1 MPPAPVSWRAVAEP
15 PDLANVAGPR
25 VRFLCL
31 DVTDAHVVLGANTG
45 SVYVF
50 ARTRA
55 TGEDAASPFGP
66 DADPPEGPMRFLT
79 MVSPA
84 DAPPIDP
91 PDGAPPARR
100 NITPAISRLRLNP
113 DGTLCA
119 VANAA
124 GVLQV
129 LEFALD
135 SERRARPGRV
145 VAQIPNAHYGREVT
159 WLEWSSDGCRLLSGD
174 DVGTVAVT
182 DISGYRADAD
192 VASRDQ
198 NETPRPMT
206 VAQLLT
212 TAALTSILRV
222 GSRVVQASFSPDGT
236 MAIISTVE
244 AVTVLSVKTGARPRV
259 GSKPREGL
267 FGGCFH
273 AAARLCDGASTF
285 AAAEEKDADDEKDAS
300 WMLAARPGRR
310 LWAVEARVDS
320 DDVPLSRV
328 LATLRPDVP
337 APSRAPG
344 APAPAPGAKPRR
356 WEFGEMHSMG
366 LCALSVSERAV
377 AVVEVPGAS
386 LLAWFPLNEPGS
398 VGAAAG
404 VASAATR
411 GSRAFLLAPQ
421 ERGGGVWCLEAPPT
435 REALV
440 CAVADAARDVAEMT
454 HALGLA
460 ERLRVAETRLLED
473 ARRAAEV
480 VVAETESSGE
490 PSDEDSNAKALAA
503 AFASYEVFY
512 RRATTEASPP
522 PPRPARTAKDASDG
536 DGDFASDATKPPRPP
551 DAVAEDAKARARH
564 TITTATT
571 ATATVTS
578 AVDATVAQAHEPP
591 APSHSRSSST
601 SSAAR
606 LASGAGD
613 ALAAAGEYT
622 SVEAPS
628 RFFFYNPHKGDGKSR
643 SAARDAGKMR
653 GASRDP
659 SPAPSHGSG
668 GEADVASASVKSPE
682 RRGARDGGDTSRKKK
697 KTRAKVVDDLD
708 RDESAAK
715 TGRGLSTER
724 GVVFATETSS
734 FAGSDSRKLD
744 EDRADAAAAAKALA
758 AALDALRSV
767 DGSPPF
773 SRRSAYVEW
782 RADDGDDATRASA
795 APSSNL
801 AASAVFGSGSFG
813 DRSVEGRR
821 REATRRARERRV
833 DAAVAA
839 ARALLLARRGMDA
852 GPLIPELVRWRD
864 ARAVD
869 ENLAD
874 EDEDEDEDEFARG
887 ADAGF
892 ETRADTTNDAAK
904 AAGAALEGVETRLEA
919 ARRELFGDE
928 DEKDEKDEKD
938 GDEKDAPRRLGD
950 AAARALEEEDARERA
965 ELDDSSA
972 SASVSASDVSACT
985 FDFTSEAETRAS
997 AFRFLRGMGADP
1009 SRSERDARE
1018 AERRRTETA
1027 RALAPEAAE
1036 ALATETIRLALVEIA
1051 EAAEVEND
1059 VASASAPGASAS
1071 AANSLDAV
1079 VAAFAAAPA
1088 VGAATVLRCL
1098 ETACED
1104 ESIAAL
1110 MTCEA
1115 VETPAGEAISD
1126 AVASAALHLVAR
1138 RREDIRRESAAADA
1152 LAPLAAHLAKPPP
1165 APIGRF
1171 PQLRATV
1178 EAESARG
1185 EAREEA
1191 MRALPFARRSEKS
1204 RGWTLA
1210 TARRAPAKPR
1220 VEERGDWGIRVA
1232 LSTVTCA
1239 RCELPLREAHW
1250 GWGAEARDG
1259 RDGLVTYPCGHTYH
1273 ECCAT
1278 EEACGKCASAARG
1291 ALASPAPG
1299 GKRASVAVNA
1309 ELRALF
1315 EGR

>member
-1 MPPAPVSWRAVAEP
+1 M
-15 PDLANVAGPR
+15 
-25 VRFLCL
+25 RFLCL

-91 PDGAPPARR
+91 PDGAAPTRR

-159 WLEWSSDGCRLLSGD
+159 WLEWSLDGCRLLSGD

-192 VASRDQ
+192 SASRD
-198 NETPRPMT
+198 ETPRPMT

-222 GSRVVQASFSPDGT
+222 GSRVVQASFSPDGS

-259 GSKPREGL
+259 GSKPREGP

-273 AAARLCDGASTF
+273 DAARL
-285 AAAEEKDADDEKDAS
+285 AAADEKDDEKDAS

-435 REALV
+435 PEALV

-490 PSDEDSNAKALAA
+490 LADEDSNSKALAA

-536 DGDFASDATKPPRPP
+536 DGDPASDATKPPRPP
-551 DAVAEDAKARARH
+551 DSVAKDARARARH

-571 ATATVTS
+571 ATATVTP

-601 SSAAR
+601 SSAAQ
-606 LASGAGD
+606 LASGSGD
-613 ALAAAGEYT
+613 ALAAAGEYP
-622 SVEAPS
+622 SAEAPS

-682 RRGARDGGDTSRKKK
+682 RRSARDGGEKSRKKK

-801 AASAVFGSGSFG
+801 AASAGFGSGSFG

-839 ARALLLARRGMDA
+839 GRALLLARRGMDA

-864 ARAVD
+864 ARVVD
-869 ENLAD
+869 ENLA
-874 EDEDEDEDEFARG
+874 DEDEDEDEFARG

-892 ETRADTTNDAAK
+892 ETCTDTTNDAAK
-904 AAGAALEGVETRLEA
+904 AAAAALEGVETRLEA

-928 DEKDEKDEKD
+928 DEKDEKD

-972 SASVSASDVSACT
+972 AREHAELDDSSASASVSASDVSACT

-997 AFRFLRGMGADP
+997 ALRFLRGMGADP

-1059 VASASAPGASAS
+1059 VASASAPGASAY

-1098 ETACED
+1098 ETACDD

-1126 AVASAALHLVAR
+1126 AVASAALHLVAW

-1191 MRALPFARRSEKS
+1191 MRALPFVRRSEKS

-1232 LSTVTCA
+1232 LSTATCA

-1250 GWGAEARDG
+1250 GWGAEERDG

>member
-91 PDGAPPARR
+91 PDGAAPTRR

-159 WLEWSSDGCRLLSGD
+159 WLEWSLDGCRLLSGD

-192 VASRDQ
+192 SASRD
-198 NETPRPMT
+198 ETPRPMT

-222 GSRVVQASFSPDGT
+222 GSRVVQASFSPDGS

-259 GSKPREGL
+259 GSKPREGP

-273 AAARLCDGASTF
+273 DAARL
-285 AAAEEKDADDEKDAS
+285 AAADEKDDEKDAS

-435 REALV
+435 PEALV

-490 PSDEDSNAKALAA
+490 PADEDSNSKALAA

-536 DGDFASDATKPPRPP
+536 DGDPASDATKPPRPP
-551 DAVAEDAKARARH
+551 DSVAKDARARARH

-571 ATATVTS
+571 ATATVTP

-601 SSAAR
+601 SSAAQ
-606 LASGAGD
+606 LASGSGD
-613 ALAAAGEYT
+613 ALAAAGEYP
-622 SVEAPS
+622 SAEAPS

-682 RRGARDGGDTSRKKK
+682 RRSARDGGEKSRKKK

-801 AASAVFGSGSFG
+801 AASAGFGSGSFG

-839 ARALLLARRGMDA
+839 GRALLLARRGMDA

-864 ARAVD
+864 ARVVD
-869 ENLAD
+869 ENLA
-874 EDEDEDEDEFARG
+874 DEDEDEDEFARG

-892 ETRADTTNDAAK
+892 ETCTDTTNDAAK
-904 AAGAALEGVETRLEA
+904 AAAAALEGVETRLEA

-928 DEKDEKDEKD
+928 DEKDEKD

-972 SASVSASDVSACT
+972 AREHAELDDSSASASVSASDVSACT

-997 AFRFLRGMGADP
+997 ALRFLRGMGADP

-1059 VASASAPGASAS
+1059 VASASAPGASAY

-1098 ETACED
+1098 ETACDD

-1126 AVASAALHLVAR
+1126 AVASAALHLVAW

-1191 MRALPFARRSEKS
+1191 MRALPFVRRSEKS

-1232 LSTVTCA
+1232 LSTATCA

-1250 GWGAEARDG
+1250 GWGAEERDG

>member
-259 GSKPREGL
+259 GSKPREGP

-421 ERGGGVWCLEAPPT
+421 ERGRGVWCLEAPPT

-536 DGDFASDATKPPRPP
+536 DGDFGCPSGTIA
-551 DAVAEDAKARARH
+551 AV
-564 TITTATT
+564 
-571 ATATVTS
+571 
-578 AVDATVAQAHEPP
+578 
-591 APSHSRSSST
+591 
-601 SSAAR
+601 
-606 LASGAGD
+606 
-613 ALAAAGEYT
+613 
-622 SVEAPS
+622 
-628 RFFFYNPHKGDGKSR
+628 
-643 SAARDAGKMR
+643 
-653 GASRDP
+653 
-659 SPAPSHGSG
+659 
-668 GEADVASASVKSPE
+668 
-682 RRGARDGGDTSRKKK
+682 
-697 KTRAKVVDDLD
+697 
-708 RDESAAK
+708 
-715 TGRGLSTER
+715 
-724 GVVFATETSS
+724 
-734 FAGSDSRKLD
+734 
-744 EDRADAAAAAKALA
+744 
-758 AALDALRSV
+758 
-767 DGSPPF
+767 
-773 SRRSAYVEW
+773 
-782 RADDGDDATRASA
+782 
-795 APSSNL
+795 
-801 AASAVFGSGSFG
+801 AVFGLISS
-813 DRSVEGRR
+813 
-821 REATRRARERRV
+821 TR
-833 DAAVAA
+833 
-839 ARALLLARRGMDA
+839 
-852 GPLIPELVRWRD
+852 IP
-864 ARAVD
+864 
-869 ENLAD
+869 
-874 EDEDEDEDEFARG
+874 
-887 ADAGF
+887 
-892 ETRADTTNDAAK
+892 
-904 AAGAALEGVETRLEA
+904 
-919 ARRELFGDE
+919 
-928 DEKDEKDEKD
+928 
-938 GDEKDAPRRLGD
+938 
-950 AAARALEEEDARERA
+950 
-965 ELDDSSA
+965 
-972 SASVSASDVSACT
+972 
-985 FDFTSEAETRAS
+985 
-997 AFRFLRGMGADP
+997 RF
-1009 SRSERDARE
+1009 
-1018 AERRRTETA
+1018 
-1027 RALAPEAAE
+1027 
-1036 ALATETIRLALVEIA
+1036 
-1051 EAAEVEND
+1051 
-1059 VASASAPGASAS
+1059 
-1071 AANSLDAV
+1071 
-1079 VAAFAAAPA
+1079 
-1088 VGAATVLRCL
+1088 
-1098 ETACED
+1098 
-1104 ESIAAL
+1104 
-1110 MTCEA
+1110 
-1115 VETPAGEAISD
+1115 
-1126 AVASAALHLVAR
+1126 
-1138 RREDIRRESAAADA
+1138 
-1152 LAPLAAHLAKPPP
+1152 PLA
-1165 APIGRF
+1165 
-1171 PQLRATV
+1171 
-1178 EAESARG
+1178 
-1185 EAREEA
+1185 
-1191 MRALPFARRSEKS
+1191 M
-1204 RGWTLA
+1204 
-1210 TARRAPAKPR
+1210 
-1220 VEERGDWGIRVA
+1220 
-1232 LSTVTCA
+1232 
-1239 RCELPLREAHW
+1239 
-1250 GWGAEARDG
+1250 
-1259 RDGLVTYPCGHTYH
+1259 
-1273 ECCAT
+1273 
-1278 EEACGKCASAARG
+1278 
-1291 ALASPAPG
+1291 
-1299 GKRASVAVNA
+1299 
-1309 ELRALF
+1309 
-1315 EGR
+1315 